1 MKNILMIGTGGTIA
15 SEMTSSGL
23 TPELNSKQL
32 LSFVPRIGELCHVDC
47 IQLYSLDSTNIRP
60 AHWLGVARIIQENY
74 DRCDGFVI
82 SHGTDTMAYTAAA
95 LSYLVQGSPKPIVLT
110 GAQKPIWFDG
120 TDSKRNL
127 TDAFLYAC
135 RGCGGVQIVF
145 NGKVILGTRARK
157 TCSKSFQA
165 FSSVNYPDLA
175 VLQDE
180 RLLQYIRCASLEPP
194 ACVLRHDSTPAC
206 RPAQA
211 HPRHAWRTSLL
222 AFMLERYRRAGDR
235 ESFGVG
241 GLPDYEGGAGS
252 YDDHPSR
259 RGRARQARRH
269 DHPGAQRGQRPG
281 RLPRRRAAQEHPERL
296 LEAYRHDH
304 RGRRGQAHVDP
315 RPDPRLRRGGAAVL
329 PARGEGYPLR
339 KLNRSRRLS

>member
-15 SEMTSSGL
+15 SEMTPEGL

-32 LSFVPRIGELCHVDC
+32 LSFVPKIGEMCHVDC
-47 IQLYSLDSTNIRP
+47 IQVYSLDSTNLEPR
-60 AHWLGVARIIQENY
+60 HWLGVANAIRESY
-74 DRCDGFVI
+74 DRYDGFVI

-127 TDAFLYAC
+127 TDAFFYAC

-175 VLQDE
+175 VVQDE
-180 RLLQYIRCASLEPP
+180 HLLQYMRCACYPSPVFYDALDDKVGLLKLIPG
-194 ACVLRHDSTPAC
+194 TPA
-206 RPAQA
+206 AV
-211 HPRHAWRTSLL
+211 LE
-222 AFMLERYRRAGDR
+222 FMLDR
-235 ESFGVG
+235 FDGLVIESFGVG
-241 GLPDYEGGAGS
+241 GLPEYEGDASYFDIIHRGIARGKLVVMTTQVPNEGS
-252 YDDHPSR
+252 NLAVYHV
-259 RGRARQARRH
+259 G
-269 DHPGAQRGQRPG
+269 G
-281 RLPRRRAAQEHPERL
+281 RLKSALCL
-296 LEAYRHDH
+296 LEAYDMTTE
-304 RGRRGQAHVDP
+304 
-315 RPDPRLRRGGAAVL
+315 AAVAKL
-329 PARGEGYPLR
+329 MWIMGQTHDFDEAERLFYRPVARDILYE
-339 KLNRSRRLS
+339 N